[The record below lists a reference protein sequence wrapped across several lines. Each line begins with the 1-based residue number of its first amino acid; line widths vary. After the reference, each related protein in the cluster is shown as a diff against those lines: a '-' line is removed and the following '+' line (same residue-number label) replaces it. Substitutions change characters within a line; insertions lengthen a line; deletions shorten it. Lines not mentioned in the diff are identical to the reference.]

1 MPGQVQ
7 VQGPCT
13 GRGRARMS
21 LTPSTRARVEAPSRR
36 ATVAIID
43 DHPVVAL
50 GVAQCLA
57 AADSVEVV
65 GGFPSIAAM
74 LRARGTEHP
83 ADLVL
88 LELQAADS
96 ASDRLISRLT
106 AAGVKVVVFTQVASP
121 YALELA
127 LTAGAVAVVHKS
139 VPPER
144 LAEVVAAAARGGR
157 PGLVQVG
164 SDGRRHPLS
173 ILSPRERETLALYA
187 SGEKSERVAQRL
199 GISRE
204 TVNDYISRIRAKYR
218 MAGRIAD
225 TKVDLYKRA
234 VEDGILPPPG
244 VLPT

>member
-1 MPGQVQ
+1 
-7 VQGPCT
+7 
-13 GRGRARMS
+13 MS
-21 LTPSTRARVEAPSRR
+21 LTPSTRTRVEAPSRR
-36 ATVAIID
+36 ATVAVID

-106 AAGVKVVVFTQVASP
+106 AAGVKVVVFTQVSSP

-157 PGLVQVG
+157 PGLVQVSG
-164 SDGRRHPLS
+164 DGRRHPLS

-218 MAGRIAD
+218 MAGRVAD